1 MSKKRCHFCEDLKM
15 LKSKADIPSE
25 IKSVYLTTL
34 ARRLSVNGKSW
45 CNYGSYI
52 LKYCPECGRK
62 IEQEG

>member
-34 ARRLSVNGKSW
+34 VKVD
-45 CNYGSYI
+45 C
-52 LKYCPECGRK
+52 
-62 IEQEG
+62 

>member
-1 MSKKRCHFCEDLKM
+1 MSKKRCHFCEDL
-15 LKSKADIPSE
+15 KADIPSE

-34 ARRLSVNGKSW
+34 ARRLSVNGRVKSW
-45 CNYGSYI
+45 CNYGSYK